1 MPETPTATSASTPPP
16 QSFEN
21 LPLNLEITEAIIDQ
35 TNLTRDDLPPLYDV
49 IDPDALE
56 NVFAPRMNGAARPN
70 GRVVFQYA
78 GYRVTV
84 HANRAVTI
92 EPSPDS

>member
-16 QSFEN
+16 QSFKN
-21 LPLNLEITEAIIDQ
+21 PPLSLEITETIIAHTDR
-35 TNLTRDDLPPLYDV
+35 TRDDLPPLYDV

-56 NVFAPRMNGAARPN
+56 NVFSPRMNGAARPN

-84 HANRAVTI
+84 HANRTITI